1 MATIKKIAGRLMRV
15 RLESFEEE
23 LEQWMDV
30 FSPDVYPVGWCQT
43 FGHPLE
49 APRPKSH
56 SLNIF
61 LFDGIC
67 IITITMLILNLF
79 YLKSFM
85 C

>member
-1 MATIKKIAGRLMRV
+1 MESDTFVFVLSRQVCVATITKIAGRLMRV

-30 FSPDVYPVGWCQT
+30 FSPDIYPVGWCQT

-61 LFDGIC
+61 LFDDIR
-67 IITITMLILNLF
+67 T
-79 YLKSFM
+79 S
-85 C
+85 